1 MMPRKSK
8 KKWEFGDFQ
17 TPSSLAEQAIS
28 VLGNLGITPRSI
40 IEPTCGKGS
49 FLIAA
54 GRKFASAKK
63 LIGVDVNT
71 DYIAEVK
78 KTVLRSGMN
87 DIMTLIA
94 GDFFSLNWRE
104 ILRSMPEPLLIV

>member
-28 VLGNLGITPRSI
+28 VLGNLGIAPRSI
-40 IEPTCGKGS
+40 IERTCGRGS

-63 LIGVDVNT
+63 FIGVDVNT

-78 KTVLRSGMN
+78 KTVLGSDIDDRMN
-87 DIMTLIA
+87 LIA
-94 GDFFSLNWRE
+94 GDFFSLNWPE
-104 ILRSMPEPLLIV
+104 ILSSMPEPLLI